1 MVAIPT
7 CTSVSALGLT
17 YVAGIF
23 SHTTVW
29 TCDTQPLPPKK
40 WSGQGRPTKR
50 LRRDRK
56 HQPIAVKELA
66 LKLPKRAWRTIKWRE
81 GSAEMLSS
89 RFARVRVHAA
99 HRDDNLSVM
108 RPEEWLLIEW
118 PEGEDEPTKY
128 WLSTL
133 PKDLAFPRLVDLT
146 KLRWRIERDY
156 QELKQ
161 ELGLGHFEGRGW
173 GDFITTP
180 RCASLRMDSW
190 SPSGRRFPPADL
202 VPPGHSRNLPFPLV
216 TDPEAPPIRPERH
229 IPNSVATMRRRLI
242 IALTQHLS
250 GCPCC
255 TRPIKR
261 TTRRVL

>member
-1 MVAIPT
+1 VPQEIVFKTKPEIALEQIEAGCKAGLPRGVVLMDAGYGCNT
-7 CTSVSALGLT
+7 DLRTSVSALGLT

-29 TCDTQPLPPKK
+29 TCDTRPLPPKK
-40 WSGQGRPTKR
+40 WSGRGRPTKR

-66 LKLPKRAWRTIKWRE
+66 LNLPKRAWRTIKWRE

-128 WLSTL
+128 WYRPL
-133 PKDLAFPRLVDLT
+133 
-146 KLRWRIERDY
+146 
-156 QELKQ
+156 
-161 ELGLGHFEGRGW
+161 
-173 GDFITTP
+173 
-180 RCASLRMDSW
+180 ASLALQSARNLKSW
-190 SPSGRRFPPADL
+190 PRRPLRPWQRPSGWWGL
-202 VPPGHSRNLPFPLV
+202 ILNLFRAGR
-216 TDPEAPPIRPERH
+216 E
-229 IPNSVATMRRRLI
+229 
-242 IALTQHLS
+242 
-250 GCPCC
+250 
-255 TRPIKR
+255 
-261 TTRRVL
+261 